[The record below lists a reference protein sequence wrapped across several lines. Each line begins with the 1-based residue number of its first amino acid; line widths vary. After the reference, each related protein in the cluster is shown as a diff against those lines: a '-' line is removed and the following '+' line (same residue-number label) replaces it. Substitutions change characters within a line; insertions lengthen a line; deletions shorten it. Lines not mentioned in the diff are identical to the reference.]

1 MKDNKLLD
9 LLSQREELSK
19 TIKENLISFADDNNT
34 KQDLIY
40 FSSHAFIQWL
50 DRIKNIQLDDTLS
63 DKENLAKYMRE
74 ENIKSKDFRQMILTT
89 KEQEYIVRNDLSMYF
104 KHGFIYIIKK
114 LTLIT
119 IYQIPDDWLPN
130 FNTNI

>member
-19 TIKENLISFADDNNT
+19 TIKESLISFADNNST

-50 DRIKNIQLDDTLS
+50 DRIKNIKLDDTLS

-74 ENIKSKDFRQMILTT
+74 ENIKSEDFRQMILTT

-104 KHGFIYIIKK
+104 KYGFIYIIKK